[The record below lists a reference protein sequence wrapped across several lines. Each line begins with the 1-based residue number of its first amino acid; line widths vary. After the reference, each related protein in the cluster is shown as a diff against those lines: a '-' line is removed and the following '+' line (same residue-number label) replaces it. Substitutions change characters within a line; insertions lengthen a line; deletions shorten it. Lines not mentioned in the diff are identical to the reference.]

1 MVSIVHAA
9 RDLGRLRDISRVLAR
24 YGFGEVIARLGLGR
38 RSDPP
43 GSEDAPRVN
52 ASAAVRIRLVLEE
65 LGPSFVKLGQ
75 IASTRADV
83 LPPELI
89 VELRKLQDAVPP
101 VPFRE
106 VQQRLEESL
115 GIDYRELF
123 VSVDEEALAAGS
135 IAQVHRAVLRTS
147 EGEREVVLKVQRPGI
162 NATIAS
168 DLDLLHS
175 LAALL
180 ERTVA
185 ETRPYSPVALV
196 QQFDRAITNE
206 LDFTIEAENAA
217 RFAQNFENRD
227 EVRFPTVF
235 RQASS
240 KHVICLE
247 YLDGAKIDVAVS
259 AGHDGTRLAK
269 LAMGI
274 IIKQIF
280 EDGFFH
286 ADPHPG
292 NVLILGEPER
302 PVYALIDLGMIGRLS
317 PRMRDLTIDLMV
329 AAIRRDYDSLA
340 DAMYAISRPT
350 KKVDMPRFRGEV
362 ALLAERYL
370 GKQLK
375 DVELSALIRD
385 LVSNTK
391 RFEMEVPPDFLLVG
405 KALMTI
411 EGIGKEIA
419 PNMDIVEEAR
429 PFFFEILRK
438 RYSPERLGSE
448 ALRQLERWGGVTS
461 SLPDQ
466 LQEVLEDVRMG
477 RATIQIGAPQLRSAA
492 EQLGTRLFTAL
503 IISALILA
511 TAVLLSSGLVWPA
524 LATTAL
530 AVLGGGIHALTE
542 VWNRFFRRK

>member
-9 RDLGRLRDISRVLAR
+9 RDIGRLRDISRVLAR
-24 YGFGEVIARLGLGR
+24 YGFGEIVARLGLGR

-43 GSEDAPRVN
+43 GTEDASRVH

-75 IASTRADV
+75 IASTRADI
-83 LPPELI
+83 LPADLI
-89 VELRKLQDAVPP
+89 IELRKLQDAVPP
-101 VPFRE
+101 VPFAE
-106 VQQRLEESL
+106 VEQRLAESL
-115 GIDYRELF
+115 GVDFQELF
-123 VSVDEEALAAGS
+123 VSVEAEALAAGS
-135 IAQVHRAVLRTS
+135 IAQVHRAVLRTP
-147 EGEREVVLKVQRPGI
+147 EGNRDVVLKVQRPGI
-162 NATIAS
+162 NSTIAS

-185 ETRPYSPVALV
+185 ETRSYSPVALV
-196 QQFDRAITNE
+196 QQFDRAITSE

-217 RFAQNFENRD
+217 RFAQNFEHRQD
-227 EVRFPTVF
+227 VRFPVVYKL
-235 RQASS
+235 ASS

-247 YLDGAKIDVAVS
+247 YLDGAKIDVAVKL
-259 AGHDGTRLAK
+259 GHDGTRLAR

-274 IIKQIF
+274 IIKQVF

-292 NVLILGEPER
+292 NVLILGSPEH
-302 PVYALIDLGMIGRLS
+302 PVYALIDLGMVGRLS
-317 PRMRDLTIDLMV
+317 PRMRDLTIDLMIS
-329 AAIRRDYDSLA
+329 AIRRDYDSLA
-340 DAMYAISRPT
+340 DAMYAIARPT

-362 ALLAERYL
+362 ALLADRYL

-375 DVELSALIRD
+375 DIELSALIRD
-385 LVSNTK
+385 LVGTTK

-411 EGIGKEIA
+411 EGIGKEVA
-419 PNMDIVEEAR
+419 PNLDILEEAR

-448 ALRQLERWGGVTS
+448 ALKHLERWGGVTS
-461 SLPDQ
+461 TLPDQ
-466 LQEVLEDVRMG
+466 LQEVLEDVRLG
-477 RATIQIGAPQLRSAA
+477 RATIQVGAPQLRNAA
-492 EQLGTRLFTAL
+492 DQLGTRLFTAL
-503 IISALILA
+503 IISSLILA
-511 TAVLLSSGLVWPA
+511 TAILLASGLFWPA
-524 LATTAL
+524 VATTVL
-530 AVLGGGIHALTE
+530 AVFGVGFHTLTV
-542 VWNRFFRRK
+542 VWRRFSGNK